1 MAQGSRPARIGD
13 QLREEISMLLAREVK
28 DPGVGFVTITHVKV
42 TADLQL
48 ARVYYSAM
56 GDPRALEQSAR
67 ALERATPYVR
77 RQIAQRLR
85 LRRAPEIVFI
95 FDESLERQ
103 DRVEQLFREIREADQ
118 QRAGELDTES
128 EQRDDE

>member
-118 QRAGELDTES
+118 QRAGEPDTES